1 MQTNDVP
8 REVVDDLLLAVTE
21 IATNALEASPFDRAS
36 VLGQTGAGRV
46 EFAVS
51 NEGTT
56 FDGEHEPAGG
66 TGLSERGR
74 GLHIARSVVDSIHF
88 GPLDGGT
95 EVTFTKR
102 F

>member
-1 MQTNDVP
+1 MRTNDVP

-21 IATNALEASPFDRAS
+21 IATNAIEASPVDRAS

-46 EFAVS
+46 QLAVS
-51 NEGTT
+51 NEGRT
-56 FDGEHEPAGG
+56 FTGEHQPPPGA
-66 TGLSERGR
+66 GLSERGR
-74 GLHIARSVVDSIHF
+74 GLHIARSVVDTIAF
-88 GPLDGGT
+88 DPVEGGT